1 MQDVPMLGD
10 DDARI
15 AVEAIRAELVR
26 RGKAA
31 VIAVADAHG
40 ETICLLRMDGA
51 ALSTIAVAANKAFT
65 AARLRRPSRV
75 IGRNV
80 RNPETGFD
88 ISYYGDPRYVGW
100 AGGLPVMIDERV
112 VGSVAV
118 SGLAE
123 DEDEELAR
131 LGIAAIMAHIGPG
144 A

>member
-1 MQDVPMLGD
+1 MLGD

-112 VGSVAV
+112 VGAVAV

-123 DEDEELAR
+123 DEDEDLAR
-131 LGIAAIMAHIGPG
+131 VGIAAIMAHIGLG